1 MISYKSEKK
10 MKVNIMIIASIIM
23 ISLYIN
29 VTEANINTLRTNELL
44 FYTGHSIKDGVNEER
59 GMASPIPPQ
68 VCYRETNK
76 TGGPLNDYCS
86 ITYSSYYL
94 QYEFPGTMN
103 ITLNTSPNEPDR
115 VLKVIAKSV
124 YINDSSG
131 QPIKKTASG
140 GGIDGFAQFQPPT
153 TNIGSGN
160 CAAAQNCYNQQL
172 KLRSSIDGDSMAQEA
187 KANTTNDYF
196 INRAYT
202 TLQLGQTRYG
212 ESLWV
217 HQDEDNEVMTI
228 SSYKA
233 VDWSLKPVVPMGFS
247 INAIGTDPMGN
258 SDVYFGDRI
267 KITTANDGKGSL
279 CITSSNVGFASSW
292 CKNDAGGLYI
302 AGNANINRLYGEIGF
317 VKTSYSSNNFVG
329 KEIEHIV
336 PSHNNNGLEH
346 NLAIIGFVVSGHPS
360 DPNTYN
366 YWMAVATGNSTSPSC
381 SGGTGTKLSHYG
393 KFDFQSGWN
402 ENASYMFVVMDTDQG
417 STSDQQRRVKFC
429 TTADTDTGLD
439 QKSGVALYGLPKTE

>member
-1 MISYKSEKK
+1 

-86 ITYSSYYL
+86 LTYSSYYL

-124 YINDSSG
+124 YVNDPNGDPVRKES
-131 QPIKKTASG
+131 SG
-140 GGIDGFAQFQPPT
+140 GGIDGFAKFQPPEADEGT
-153 TNIGSGN
+153 ACGIG
-160 CAAAQNCYNQQL
+160 QNCYSQQL
-172 KLRSSIDGDSMAQEA
+172 QLRSNSIVETKASDSSSSV
-187 KANTTNDYF
+187 

-202 TLQLGQTRYG
+202 TFQLGQTRYG

-279 CITSSNVGFASSW
+279 CIDKDNGGFETAW
-292 CKNDAGGLYI
+292 CKDTAAGLYI
-302 AGNANINRLYGEIGF
+302 EGNVVINRLYGEIGF
-317 VKTSYSSNNFVG
+317 VKTAYSSDNFASQA
-329 KEIEHIV
+329 IEHTI
-336 PSHNNNGLEH
+336 PTYNTQGLNH
-346 NLAIIGFVVSGHPS
+346 NLAFIGFVVSGHQ
-360 DPNTYN
+360 DNNTHN
-366 YWMAVATGNSTSPSC
+366 YWMAVSTTHNTSPNC
-381 SGGTGTKLSHYG
+381 DGTGGNTKLSHYG
-393 KFDFQSGWN
+393 KFDFQKNWN
-402 ENASYMFVVMDTDQG
+402 ENASYMFLVMSTDTSQANDQV
-417 STSDQQRRVKFC
+417 RKVKFC
-429 TTADTDTGLD
+429 TSAPAADTNQS
-439 QKSGVALYGLPKTE
+439 QKSGIALYGLPKTD